1 MFDELKIIIMK
12 KTIYLLTIILFFSA
26 CNSEAPV
33 EEKNDN
39 ISKIFEKN
47 CETVI
52 AYETAF
58 CQENI
63 DYEKFYSDK
72 AIIKGTILG
81 DKDSMYVADRKL
93 AHQELWQKYDF
104 SMPPLNPLPGV
115 DPETKKMDG
124 SVRNYFDITITL
136 TENGNSVTIPMYNS
150 FDFDDEG
157 KILFL
162 QYYGDFTA
170 AFLSLEE

>member
-1 MFDELKIIIMK
+1 MRNAIC
-12 KTIYLLTIILFFSA
+12 LLTIVLFVFS
-26 CNSEAPV
+26 CNTEISV
-33 EEKNDN
+33 DVSNDT

-52 AYETAF
+52 SYETAF
-58 CQENI
+58 CEENI

-81 DKDSMYVADRKL
+81 DKDSLFVADRKI
-93 AHQELWQKYDF
+93 AHQALWQKYDF
-104 SMPPLNPLPGV
+104 SMSPLNPLPGV
-115 DPETKKMDG
+115 NLESKKLDG
-124 SVRNYFDITITL
+124 SVIMYFDITITL
-136 TENGNSVTIPMYNS
+136 TENGKSVTIPMYNS

-157 KILFL
+157 KIIYL

>member
-1 MFDELKIIIMK
+1 MK
-12 KTIYLLTIILFFSA
+12 KPIYILSVIIFASA
-26 CNSEAPV
+26 CNSEV
-33 EEKNDN
+33 SIELTNDN
-39 ISKIFEKN
+39 VSKIFKEN

-52 AYETAF
+52 AYEEAF

-63 DYEKFYSDK
+63 DYEKFYSEN

-81 DKDSMYVADRKL
+81 DRDSMFVADRKV

-104 SMPPLNPLPGV
+104 SMSPLDPLPGV
-115 DPETKKMDG
+115 NMETKKMDG
-124 SVRNYFDITITL
+124 SVRMYFDITITL
-136 TENGNSVTIPMYNS
+136 SESGKSVTIPMYNS
-150 FDFDDEG
+150 FDFDDKG

-170 AFLSLEE
+170 AFLSLEN

>member
-1 MFDELKIIIMK
+1 MKKIIFFVAA
-12 KTIYLLTIILFFSA
+12 IIFTSA
-26 CNSEAPV
+26 CNSDVSV
-33 EEKNDN
+33 EVTNDN
-39 ISKIFEKN
+39 ISKIFKKN
-47 CETVI
+47 CETVL

-58 CQENI
+58 CKENI

-81 DKDSMYVADRKL
+81 DNDSMYVADRKV
-93 AHQELWQKYDF
+93 AHQELWKKYDF
-104 SMPPLNPLPGV
+104 SMSLLDPLPGV
-115 DPETKKMDG
+115 NTETKKMDG
-124 SVRNYFDITITL
+124 SVRMYFDITITL
-136 TENGNSVTIPMYNS
+136 TEKGKSVTIPMYNS